1 MAFIKAISYYLPEK
15 VVTNEE
21 LVKEF
26 PEWSVDKVA
35 QKVGVD
41 SRHLA
46 AENETAGD
54 MAEKAAR
61 KLFEEYQIDP
71 KSIDFLMLCTQSPDY
86 FLPSTACILQDRLG
100 IPTSAGAFDYNLGC
114 SGCIYGMAMAKGLI
128 AAGIAKNVLLLTAE
142 TYNKYLHPSDK
153 SNRSIFGDGAAAC
166 LVSAEGFAEIGEF
179 SLGTDGSGAN
189 NLIVKT
195 GASRQKEVTG
205 KFVEDEEGHIWY
217 DDYLYMNGGS
227 IFNFTLDAV
236 PAMMKEILEKNQMQ
250 KEDVDYYVFHQ
261 ANKFMLNTIRKV
273 CLLPKD
279 KFYVNLATTG
289 NTVSST
295 VLIGVKECLENKDYE
310 NARYNFSYI
319 SGYEDSDKLLKE
331 ASYNVALK
339 SMGEKDYKFAVFCF
353 EEAKGYSDANKKINE
368 AKYEY
373 VKANKNRTD
382 TTTYSYLKD
391 LKDVNYSDAK
401 TIYNDLYAWKV
412 VDIYFNTSE
421 SSTAKNDSISKYSA
435 VYCHF
440 TLKGGPPNEKIYVYH
455 IVKYPDGGTRD
466 GKKATPWKMSDGDE
480 SWWGWEDGL
489 YYDPY
494 YGATGTLKFTFYDE
508 KGNKIGEGS
517 VKISN

>member
-26 PEWSVDKVA
+26 PEWSVGKVA

-46 AENETAGD
+46 SENETAGD

-61 KLFEEYQIDP
+61 KLFDEYQIDP
-71 KSIDFLMLCTQSPDY
+71 KTIDFLMLCTQSPDY
-86 FLPSTACILQDRLG
+86 FLPSTACVLQNRLG

-142 TYNKYLHPSDK
+142 TYNKYLHTSDK

-166 LVSAEGFAEIGEF
+166 LISTEGVAEMGAF

-195 GASRQKEVTG
+195 GASRQKEATG
-205 KFVEDEEGHIWY
+205 KFVEDEEGHVWY

-236 PAMMKEILEKNQMQ
+236 PAMMKDILEKNKLDKGQI
-250 KEDVDYYVFHQ
+250 DYYVFHQ

-273 CLLPKD
+273 CVLPKE
-279 KFYVNLATTG
+279 KFYINLATTG

-295 VLIGVKECLENKDYE
+295 VLIGLKDCIDSGTIKPGYKVM
-310 NARYNFSYI
+310 I
-319 SGYEDSDKLLKE
+319 SGFGVGLS
-331 ASYNVALK
+331 
-339 SMGEKDYKFAVFCF
+339 
-353 EEAKGYSDANKKINE
+353 
-368 AKYEY
+368 
-373 VKANKNRTD
+373 
-382 TTTYSYLKD
+382 
-391 LKDVNYSDAK
+391 
-401 TIYNDLYAWKV
+401 W
-412 VDIYFNTSE
+412 
-421 SSTAKNDSISKYSA
+421 
-435 VYCHF
+435 
-440 TLKGGPPNEKIYVYH
+440 
-455 IVKYPDGGTRD
+455 GGTVL
-466 GKKATPWKMSDGDE
+466 S
-480 SWWGWEDGL
+480 
-489 YYDPY
+489 
-494 YGATGTLKFTFYDE
+494 F
-508 KGNKIGEGS
+508 
-517 VKISN
+517 